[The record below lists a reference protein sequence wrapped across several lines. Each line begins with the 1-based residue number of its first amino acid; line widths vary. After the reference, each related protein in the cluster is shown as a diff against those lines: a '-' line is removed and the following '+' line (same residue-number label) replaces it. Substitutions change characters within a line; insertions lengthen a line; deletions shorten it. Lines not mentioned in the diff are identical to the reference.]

1 MRKIII
7 IGGGISGLA
16 AGCYARM
23 NGYDTHIFEMHT
35 HPGGLCTSWTRK
47 GYTFDGSIHWLE
59 GTSPAH
65 PFHQIWREL
74 GALKDK
80 KIFYKD
86 MSYKIFLNDRTI
98 DLFNDPDRLK
108 EYLYGIAPEDRD
120 MIDELADAVGV
131 FYPFQNLP
139 LSKPR
144 ELFTVVDKI
153 KDFVN
158 FLPAIRLFQKYGKL
172 TVEEFSGRFKSPV
185 LQEAIRTTIETT
197 STESDSINGFVGV
210 LFVLATKGSGFPEGG
225 SLNLARSIE
234 QRYTD
239 LGGKI
244 RYGAKVKKILVEND
258 SAVGVQLED
267 GSEETAD
274 IVISASDGYT
284 TLYQMLGGRY
294 INKKIKHCYE
304 KEAITP
310 STVQVSIGV
319 NMDVSSIADPHAIF
333 NMYPL
338 QQPIMVAGKAN
349 NIIRIKNYSFDP
361 SFAPKGKSTLVVIFA
376 SESAYWEEIY
386 KDKEKYV
393 EEKGKIEQAVISFL
407 ERIMPGI
414 KEKIEVVDVATPMT
428 YIRYTNSWKGA
439 PMGFTKSIF
448 LNLPRRLPGL
458 KNLYMVGQWVG
469 DMGVS
474 GAAKSGRDIV
484 QLICKQDR
492 KRFIAVNQ

>member
-1 MRKIII
+1 
-7 IGGGISGLA
+7 
-16 AGCYARM
+16 
-23 NGYDTHIFEMHT
+23 MHT
-35 HPGGLCTSWTRK
+35 LPGGLCTSWTRK

-80 KIFYKD
+80 KIYYKD
-86 MSYKIFLNDRTI
+86 MSYKIFLKDRTI
-98 DLFNDPDRLK
+98 DLYNDPDRLK
-108 EYLYGIAPEDRD
+108 DYLCGIAPEDRD
-120 MIDELADAVGV
+120 MINELADAVGV
-131 FYPFQNLP
+131 FYPLQSMP

-144 ELFTVVDKI
+144 ELFNVIDKI
-153 KDFVN
+153 KDFKN

-172 TVEEFSGRFKSPV
+172 TVEEFSGRFKNPV
-185 LQEAIRTTIETT
+185 LKEAMRTTIETT
-197 STESDSINGFVGV
+197 STDSDSINGFVGV
-210 LFVLATKGSGFPEGG
+210 LFVMATKGSGFPEGG
-225 SLNLARSIE
+225 SLNLARSIA
-234 QRYTD
+234 QRYLD
-239 LGGKI
+239 LGGI
-244 RYGAKVKKILVEND
+244 IHFGARVKKILVENNT
-258 SAVGVQLED
+258 ATGIQLED
-267 GSEETAD
+267 GTEETAD
-274 IVISASDGYT
+274 IVISASDGYST
-284 TLYQMLGGRY
+284 IYKMLGGRY

-304 KEAITP
+304 KEAVTP

-319 NMDVSSIADPHAIF
+319 DMDVSNIADPHAIF

-338 QQPIMVAGKAN
+338 KQPIMVAGKAN
-349 NIIRIKNYSFDP
+349 NMIRIKNYSFDP

-376 SESAYWEEIY
+376 SESGYWEEIY
-386 KDKEKYV
+386 SDRVRYV
-393 EEKGKIEQAVISFL
+393 EEKKKIEQAVVSFL
-407 ERIMPGI
+407 EEITPGI
-414 KEKIEVVDVATPMT
+414 RDKIEVVDVATPMT

-492 KRFIAVNQ
+492 KRFIAANQ